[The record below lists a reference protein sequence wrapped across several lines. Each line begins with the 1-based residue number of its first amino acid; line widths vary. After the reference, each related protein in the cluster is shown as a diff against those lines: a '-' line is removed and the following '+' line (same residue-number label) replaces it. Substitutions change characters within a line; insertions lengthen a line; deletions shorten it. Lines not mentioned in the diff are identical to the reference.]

1 MAGPVNEWV
10 IHDNESLRKAL
21 NAMKS
26 KRKLTLEDLFH
37 KIGARLLNRFL
48 RGDQENLYIASV
60 FKACDA
66 MEFEIVIRE
75 PQRTKTQKRLDA
87 LRAEREMAQK
97 SMLREAVEEQVTQV
111 DRDEQGKLTRPLTK
125 DEVAQVNE
133 LLERYSNL

>member
-10 IHDNESLRKAL
+10 IYDNESLRKAL
-21 NAMKS
+21 NAAKS
-26 KRKLTLEDLFH
+26 KRKLSLEDLFH

-66 MEFEIVIRE
+66 MELEVVIRE

-87 LRAEREMAQK
+87 LRAERERAQK
-97 SMLREAVEEQVTQV
+97 AMLREAVEEQVTQV

-125 DEVAQVNE
+125 AEVAEVNE